1 MKSPS
6 LTALLTL
13 PFSETTTVF
22 YGVFY
27 GVVQFHCTFQLSKS
41 FFFFFL
47 VSCQHLPRFQVSA
60 LSLPLCFRETEI
72 RAQNAEQRSEDF
84 EKKLE
89 EALERIQ
96 ELESELEKRDKVVP
110 EPTPKEGQGQDNQ

>member
-1 MKSPS
+1 
-6 LTALLTL
+6 
-13 PFSETTTVF
+13 
-22 YGVFY
+22 
-27 GVVQFHCTFQLSKS
+27 
-41 FFFFFL
+41 
-47 VSCQHLPRFQVSA
+47 
-60 LSLPLCFRETEI
+60 LPLCFRETEI

>member
-1 MKSPS
+1 MELFNS
-6 LTALLTL
+6 TAH
-13 PFSETTTVF
+13 FSF
-22 YGVFY
+22 
-27 GVVQFHCTFQLSKS
+27 LNL
-41 FFFFFL
+41 FFFL